1 MSAFRS
7 YTAGYLHMRRQVCKK
22 MQEKP
27 GACHKPYI
35 ALLGKSLA
43 GSQGPLCTFCTHD
56 NKQHRHLTLTSV
68 CFACPFTPFIVDENL
83 LMHIHTYIHRLS
95 SVRRYRVLLY
105 SAPNIVKKDPGR
117 ARQNSLATAGINF
130 TIPGA
135 QNKGDLWRSNNCD
148 CGRIVSELHAWCNR
162 TTGKSLHPGNFGRWS
177 SNIGYRPHFH
187 ISFPLSLPSLWTLFP
202 MHKT

>member
-1 MSAFRS
+1 MSAFKS

-83 LMHIHTYIHRLS
+83 LMYIHTDSARHRQKYGHRIKPHPCVTARLE
-95 SVRRYRVLLY
+95 VRKLPTV
-105 SAPNIVKKDPGR
+105 V
-117 ARQNSLATAGINF
+117 Q
-130 TIPGA
+130 
-135 QNKGDLWRSNNCD
+135 
-148 CGRIVSELHAWCNR
+148 NR
-162 TTGKSLHPGNFGRWS
+162 TLNTTTHRQTDRGGLGRTGVKANGKLD
-177 SNIGYRPHFH
+177 
-187 ISFPLSLPSLWTLFP
+187 FPLLPIFFP
-202 MHKT
+202 V